1 MLFIYSFSYV
11 FTHLFF
17 VGGGC
22 ALFAGGFNRDKGN
35 TVHFGVPC
43 VEIQPLHVTPD
54 LQATTRLCRKDIEKV
69 KEVD

>member
-1 MLFIYSFSYV
+1 MSILSNFTFMVPENLQQMLN
-11 FTHLFF
+11 TH
-17 VGGGC
+17 
-22 ALFAGGFNRDKGN
+22 